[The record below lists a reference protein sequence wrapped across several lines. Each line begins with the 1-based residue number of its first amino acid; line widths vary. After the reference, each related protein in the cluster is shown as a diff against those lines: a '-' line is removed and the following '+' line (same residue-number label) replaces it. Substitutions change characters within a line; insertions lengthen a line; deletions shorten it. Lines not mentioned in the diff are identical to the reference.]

1 MKKLVA
7 ENTSGPI
14 VSTSILQEFTQ
25 FHIDQ
30 VLNNCE
36 KLITLEGVQLF
47 VELWRREHSRA
58 ILHAISEVFAD
69 VASTELEAV
78 EDEVEFDIID
88 QEWASLCDDSELC
101 NLLCES
107 DLEPGCRNGR
117 MR

>member
-36 KLITLEGVQLF
+36 KLITLEGLHLF
-47 VELWRREHSRA
+47 VEVWRREHSRA

-78 EDEVEFDIID
+78 KMK
-88 QEWASLCDDSELC
+88 WNLTSLT
-101 NLLCES
+101 
-107 DLEPGCRNGR
+107 RNGQAYAMILNCAIYCAR
-117 MR
+117 VT